1 MFTLADSFNILV
13 FSDSHNTWK
22 IQGDLKLSY
31 SIPQNNGNIFEA
43 VDFVLNLNSM
53 GGTNINDALLRALE
67 IARKVKTQEEIG
79 SKTEQM
85 IIFLSDGEP
94 TSGTVTNQT
103 KIKEN
108 VKNANKKLQIP
119 IYGLAFGNGADYD
132 LIKDISDENYA
143 FAQRIYESGNS
154 FEQLENFYKEI
165 SGIQN
170 GSIFLSSHSRKKIL
184 ESSIDE
190 LKNFFF
196 ESLISLISQK

>member
-1 MFTLADSFNILV
+1 MVFLDIKKTLFTLADSFNILV

-22 IQGDLKLSY
+22 IQGDPKLSFN
-31 SIPQNNGNIFEA
+31 IPQNNGNIFEA

-67 IARKVKTQEEIG
+67 IAKKVKTQEEIG
-79 SKTEQM
+79 SKAEQM

-170 GSIFLSSHSRKKIL
+170 GSILLSSHFRKKTWKVP
-184 ESSIDE
+184 SM
-190 LKNFFF
+190 N
-196 ESLISLISQK
+196 